1 MTTRPAVEPRTHR
14 RRRRAPV
21 LTMRFRLVA
30 VAVLAITRLVGFVLL
45 SAVPDWQRHVELRND
60 TRTGD
65 LGGKAS
71 LPLFIGAQ
79 QERKVTAAYL
89 ADPSPSTALKKT
101 LAQVRQKTDE
111 GLASF
116 RRLSGSDLEH
126 EHRSKWEYV
135 ERIYAEAERLE
146 EVRRQVDARQ
156 GPIAERTGYYT
167 DLLATMIEFYQA
179 LSQMDDTALNLQTR
193 PLVGLFWASEG
204 LAQQDMLIAQAR
216 AEGRMSARLR
226 VAFAEAYG
234 TQEVMYRRWIAPSL
248 PPDDKAAYRRITGSG
263 AWQAKERIEQALI
276 SASAS
281 APSGA
286 VEDLP
291 AELDEWDAAYGTVA
305 QQIAELNA
313 ARTQGLLDAGYQR
326 ADEVRTGVMWKVG
339 GSLAVAVLIGAL
351 IIGLVRT
358 VIRRSRQVSAEA
370 LEVAEVRLPKV
381 VEDLQHGH
389 RADVSWLP
397 AERGVRDEFD
407 QLHNAVAVLAS
418 RAVDSA
424 RTVHEERRGVAR
436 FASGLA
442 YRALAIIIGHSV
454 PHLDELQRRYGNDDG
469 AVQAIFELDHQVARI
484 RRLQENVLILSD
496 SDREFSLP
504 DDTPVHI
511 ANVMINARGESDE
524 LERVKPEFGAACWIA
539 GHAAGALTHLLAELI
554 DNAVRFTQ
562 LEITVRTLPVTSGV
576 AVEVEDRGGRMD
588 PQRLQQ
594 LNARL
599 RPAVFAELGDQQLG
613 LFVVGKLADRLGVQV
628 TLRESVYGGLTA
640 VVLVPPTLLV
650 PRPAAEDPQPH
661 HDTEA
666 PPATAPPAPTAP
678 LRTADGLQMRL
689 PRPAEPAAAS
699 PVGSAGDMAHEL
711 PRRVRGANLAEPLRR
726 DIPAERPGRHGR
738 RMRGRAPTD
747 QRSPQEIA
755 ADFSAFNET
764 DDFTPSPDGADHR

>member
-1 MTTRPAVEPRTHR
+1 M
-14 RRRRAPV
+14 
-21 LTMRFRLVA
+21 LTVRFRLVA
-30 VAVLAITRLVGFVLL
+30 VAVLAITGLVGFVLL

-179 LSQMDDTALNLQTR
+179 LSQMDDAALNLQTR

-326 ADEVRTGVMWKVG
+326 ADEVRAGVMWKVG

-407 QLHNAVAVLAS
+407 QLHNAVAALAAG
-418 RAVDSA
+418 AVDSA
-424 RTVHEERRGVAR
+424 GTVHEERRGVAR

-442 YRALAIIIGHSV
+442 YRALAIIIGQSV
-454 PHLDELQRRYGNDDG
+454 PQMDELQRRFGNDDG
-469 AVQAIFELDHQVARI
+469 AVQALFELDHQVARI

-496 SDREFSLP
+496 SDHAFSLP
-504 DDTPVHI
+504 DDHPVHI
-511 ANVMINARGESDE
+511 ANVMVNARGESDD
-524 LERVKPEFGAACWIA
+524 LKRVQPEFGAACWIA
-539 GHAAGALTHLLAELI
+539 GHSAGALTHLLAELI

-562 LEITVRTLPVTSGV
+562 MEVTVRALPVTSGV

-588 PQRLQQ
+588 PQFLEQ

-599 RPAVFAELGDQQLG
+599 RRPAVFAELGDQQLG

-628 TLRESVYGGLTA
+628 ALRESVYGGLAA

-650 PRPAAEDPQPH
+650 PEPPDEDSQPH
-661 HDTEA
+661 YETKAPNPVPLA
-666 PPATAPPAPTAP
+666 PPSEPATAP
-678 LRTADGLQMRL
+678 LRTAGGLQIRRA
-689 PRPAEPAAAS
+689 RPAEPAAAG
-699 PVGSAGDMAHEL
+699 PAGAVGEVVHGL
-711 PRRVRGANLAEPLRR
+711 PRRVRGANLAHPLRDDLPPGR
-726 DIPAERPGRHGR
+726 SGRPGRR
-738 RMRGRAPTD
+738 TRGPAPTD

-755 ADFSAFNET
+755 ADFSAFNPT
-764 DDFTPSPDGADHR
+764 IDFTPSPDGADHR